1 MLWIKERNMPRIQP
15 FTPLLPAL
23 ANPFCSF
30 RFALFISRMQAMRGG
45 LESCFCPWVRKYGA
59 GRLGVLQALAG
70 LQAGRKTRLRLAAH
84 SGFLAFVSSR
94 PGSGQALTPHGPPA
108 WRLPGA

>member
-1 MLWIKERNMPRIQP
+1 MPRIQP
-15 FTPLLPAL
+15 FTPLLAAL

-30 RFALFISRMQAMRGG
+30 RFALFISRMQAMKGG
-45 LESCFCPWVRKYGA
+45 LKAALSVGA
-59 GRLGVLQALAG
+59 EIRDRALGVLQALAG
-70 LQAGRKTRLRLAAH
+70 LQA
-84 SGFLAFVSSR
+84 FVSLR

>member
-1 MLWIKERNMPRIQP
+1 MPRIQP

-30 RFALFISRMQAMRGG
+30 RFALFISRMQAIKEG

-70 LQAGRKTRLRLAAH
+70 LQAGRKTRLRLVAH
-84 SGFLAFVSSR
+84 SGFLVFASLR
-94 PGSGQALTPHGPPA
+94 PGSQ
-108 WRLPGA
+108 